1 MLYETMH
8 LALKTFDHCDV
19 LNVQQI
25 KYYKNER
32 VILSEKHID
41 ITNKWTEKITGYI
54 KAL

>member
-1 MLYETMH
+1 MH

-25 KYYKNER
+25 KYYKNEG